1 MKKIAFL
8 FLLSF
13 IFAGT
18 YAQFGIKVGAN
29 TTTLKITSSD
39 DLIENVKDANW
50 GFNAGVFY
58 RLKIAM
64 LYLQPEAYFS
74 TVGGSFTYNN
84 PETGLEEAKTLDLN
98 RIDIPLIVGV
108 KLGPIRV
115 HAAPVAF
122 FTISSKSSLTD
133 FDEAMKGTTWGYQLG
148 LGFDLFKK
156 LTFDARYEGS
166 ISDFTESVEIGGVT
180 LEPSTKSSAFL
191 LSLGFMF

>member
-1 MKKIAFL
+1 MKKVVFL

-29 TTTLKITSSD
+29 TTSLKITGGD
-39 DLIENVKDANW
+39 MIENVKDAQW
-50 GFNAGVFY
+50 GFNAGIFY
-58 RLKIAM
+58 RLKILM
-64 LYLQPEAYFS
+64 LYVQPEAYFS
-74 TVGGSFTYNN
+74 TVGGSFKYGDDPMNK
-84 PETGLEEAKTLDLN
+84 ELYDFDLN
-98 RIDIPLIVGV
+98 RIDIPLIVGG
-108 KLGPIRV
+108 KLGPIRI

-133 FDEAMKGTTWGYQLG
+133 FEEAMKGTTWGYQVG
-148 LGFDLFKK
+148 LGIDLLKK

-166 ISDFTESVEIGGVT
+166 LGDFTESVTIGGHT

-191 LSLGFMF
+191 ISVGFMF

>member
-1 MKKIAFL
+1 MKKIVFVLL
-8 FLLSF
+8 FSF
-13 IFAGT
+13 VFAGT

-58 RLKIAM
+58 RLKIAL
-64 LYLQPEAYFS
+64 LYIQPEAYFS
-74 TVGGSFTYNN
+74 TVGGSFKYGDDPVNK
-84 PETGLEEAKTLDLN
+84 ELYDFDLN

-133 FDEAMKGTTWGYQLG
+133 FDEAMKGTTWGYQAG
-148 LGFDLFKK
+148 LGIDLLKK

-166 ISDFTESVEIGGVT
+166 ISDFTESVEIGGTT

>member
-1 MKKIAFL
+1 MKKIVFVL
-8 FLLSF
+8 LLSF
-13 IFAGT
+13 IVAGS

-39 DLIENVKDANW
+39 DAIENVKDAQW

-58 RLKIAM
+58 RIKILM
-64 LYLQPEAYFS
+64 LYIQPEAYFS
-74 TVGGSFTYNN
+74 TVSSNFKYGDDPTNKELYDF
-84 PETGLEEAKTLDLN
+84 DLN
-98 RIDIPLIVGV
+98 RIDIPLIVGT

-115 HAAPVAF
+115 MAAPVAF

-133 FDEAMKGTTWGYQLG
+133 FNEAMKGTTWGYQVG
-148 LGFDLFKK
+148 LGIDFLKK

-166 ISDFTESVEIGGVT
+166 LGDFTESVTVGGHP

>member
-1 MKKIAFL
+1 MKKIVL
-8 FLLSF
+8 LLLLSF
-13 IFAGT
+13 FFAGT

-29 TTTLKITSSD
+29 TTTLKITGD
-39 DLIENVKDANW
+39 MLDNVKDANW

-74 TVGGSFTYNN
+74 TVGGNFKYGDDPANMELYDFN
-84 PETGLEEAKTLDLN
+84 LN

-115 HAAPVAF
+115 LAAPVAF

-148 LGFDLFKK
+148 LGIDLFKK

-166 ISDFTESVEIGGVT
+166 ISDFTESVEIGGT
-180 LEPSTKSSAFL
+180 PLEPSTKSSAFL
-191 LSLGFMF
+191 LSLGWMF